1 MDHMISALLN
11 KKANTTHLRM
21 TDGEPYCGARIDTRM
36 IPIDAR
42 TPRQINCDRF
52 QRSDALKHY
61 AAFTLE
67 GQTTH
72 AEYVAVE
79 WQPPRSR
86 KR

>member
-1 MDHMISALLN
+1 MERMISALLN

-21 TDGEPYCGARIDTRM
+21 TDGEPYCGARIDTRT

-42 TPRQINCDRF
+42 TPCQINFDRC
-52 QRSDALKHY
+52 QRSDALKHS

-67 GQTTH
+67 GQTAD
-72 AEYVAVE
+72 AEYVATG

-86 KR
+86 TR